1 MSKVDE
7 QINPKD
13 LNRYSLIPRTLIF
26 IFHGDKVLLI
36 NGSPQKKL
44 WPGKYNGLGGHIEKG
59 EDPLSSARR
68 ELLEESGLICAD
80 LALCGT
86 IIVDTGSNPGVAIYV
101 FRGDYHSGNLET
113 SNEGTLEWV
122 TINTIQQVN
131 VVEDLTTV
139 IPRILAQEK
148 GEQPFSAIYS
158 FDSADNLQI
167 SFVT

>member
-1 MSKVDE
+1 MNKVDE

-26 IFHGDKVLLI
+26 LFRVDEVLLI
-36 NGSPQKKL
+36 KGSPQKKL

-59 EDPLSSARR
+59 EDPLSAARR
-68 ELLEESGLICAD
+68 ELLEESGLVCAD

-86 IIVDTGSNPGVAIYV
+86 IIVDTGNNPGVAIYV
-101 FRGDYHSGNLET
+101 FRGDYQSGNLVP

-122 TINTIQQVN
+122 TVKSIQKVN

-158 FDSADNLQI
+158 FDSADSLQI

>member
-13 LNRYSLIPRTLIF
+13 LNRYRLIPRTLIF
-26 IFHGDKVLLI
+26 IFRGDEILLI
-36 NGSPQKKL
+36 KGSPQKKL

-59 EDPLSSARR
+59 EDPKSAARR
-68 ELLEESGLICAD
+68 ELLEESGLVCASMT
-80 LALCGT
+80 LCGT

-101 FRGDYHSGNLET
+101 FRGDYQSGNLVH

-122 TINTIQQVN
+122 NVKNIQNVN
-131 VVEDLTTV
+131 VVEDLNTI

-158 FDSADNLQI
+158 FDSVDNLQI
-167 SFVT
+167 SFGT